1 MLFFLDQTDL
11 HGQRESVDN
20 DENEDAVFK
29 AAGRNKPPDLVLE
42 ANTWNVAALRFH
54 LQREFD
60 TLPL

>member
-1 MLFFLDQTDL
+1 MDKKEFEAHL

-20 DENEDAVFK
+20 DEDEDAVLE
-29 AAGRNKPPDLVLE
+29 AAWRDKPPDLVLK
-42 ANTWNVAALRFH
+42 ANARYVATLRFH